1 MNTINI
7 KGQQFPAIEASKLES
22 GMIYWD
28 GSEIDSV
35 VISAKTV
42 RFVLAG
48 SVERTVRAGSLI
60 ALAHEQ
66 MAVAL

>member
-1 MNTINI
+1 MNSINI

-28 GSEIDSV
+28 GSEIDGV
-35 VISAKTV
+35 VIGAKTV

-48 SVERTVRAGSLI
+48 SVERTVRAGSMI
-60 ALAHEQ
+60 ALAHVQ
-66 MAVAL
+66 VAVAL

>member
-7 KGQQFPAIEASKLES
+7 KGQEFPAIEARKLES
-22 GMIYWD
+22 GLIYWD

-35 VISAKTV
+35 VIGAKTV

-48 SVERTVRAGSLI
+48 SVERTVRAGSMI
-60 ALAHEQ
+60 ALSKKQIA
-66 MAVAL
+66 MVL

>member
-1 MNTINI
+1 MNTTSI
-7 KGQQFPAIEASKLES
+7 KGQQFPVIEASKMEN
-22 GMIYWD
+22 GMVYWD

-35 VISAKTV
+35 VIGAKTV

-66 MAVAL
+66 VAIAL